1 MKKSGRKN
9 LSASRCAVACIAAL
23 ISLSA
28 CRPSA
33 NTSAESCRQEIAD
46 SVSRIAARYPAEIG
60 VAVIIGD
67 RDTITVNDRNVYPMM
82 SVFKLHQAIAVCH
95 RFDLEGLSLDSV
107 LTVDRA
113 DLDLATWSPMLNEH
127 TASRISLPV
136 KELLRYSLSLS
147 DNNAS
152 NLMFDRLVS
161 VAATDSLIATLIP
174 RSAFRIAYSEHEMAA
189 LHDRAYANATS
200 SLGAAMLINRLF
212 TDSLMS
218 PEKQDFITSTLRD
231 CRTGTDRIAAPL
243 LGKDGVSI
251 AHKTGSG
258 YVNAKGEL
266 VAHNDVAYITLP
278 DGRSYSLAV
287 FVKDLKGNELQAS
300 EAIARISEAVYSVVC
315 RESACKD
322 AG

>member
-1 MKKSGRKN
+1 M
-9 LSASRCAVACIAAL
+9 SASRCAVACIAAL

-33 NTSAESCRQEIAD
+33 NTSAESYRQEIAD
-46 SVSRIAARYPAEIG
+46 SVSRIAAGYPAEIG

-95 RFDLEGLSLDSV
+95 RFNLENLSLDSV
-107 LTVDRA
+107 MTVAAA
-113 DLDLATWSPMLNEH
+113 DLDHATWSPMLKQH
-127 TASRISLPV
+127 TEPLISLPV

-189 LHDRAYANATS
+189 HHDRAYANSTS
-200 SLGAAMLINRLF
+200 PLGAAMLINRLF

-231 CRTGTDRIAAPL
+231 CRTGADRIAAPL
-243 LGKDGVSI
+243 LGKEGVSI

-300 EAIARISEAVYSVVC
+300 EAIARISEAVYSVVG